1 MHSLCLVALS
11 HPAIGTPFFI
21 DHPLHISPLLT
32 TTLLKAAEREGRLAA
47 AVGLSHAAPGGRFYD
62 EEASTADAASGSHH
76 RRARRRHGLPAVS
89 SWRADT
95 PSIPHVFRDEKPCP
109 AASHVDAQ
117 AGVVPGAN
125 ENRREGLVAGLLRRH
140 GRKSAGLQ
148 AAEADALRGQR
159 TVGVDATGGAVPL
172 AAVPYDAT
180 ENGGRAPPSSTMAL
194 PDTEVLPEATGEAAV
209 ILGTLRIAAAGK
221 GPRPWVATPETGD
234 ATPPSEPSR
243 LHQTGAGV
251 SAAAASKSKN
261 GVEETRGR
269 LEHETEAQHSA
280 DEGGDTGGA
289 RRAPSSASAAD
300 PPQAPKREPDARWR
314 PDELERRLQ
323 AEVQVLMAVEE
334 SASCRGQAAR
344 WFSP

>member
-1 MHSLCLVALS
+1 M
-11 HPAIGTPFFI
+11 
-21 DHPLHISPLLT
+21 
-32 TTLLKAAEREGRLAA
+32 
-47 AVGLSHAAPGGRFYD
+47 
-62 EEASTADAASGSHH
+62 
-76 RRARRRHGLPAVS
+76 
-89 SWRADT
+89 
-95 PSIPHVFRDEKPCP
+95 
-109 AASHVDAQ
+109 DAQ

-125 ENRREGLVAGLLRRH
+125 ENHREGLVAGLLRRH
-140 GRKSAGLQ
+140 GRRSAGLQ
-148 AAEADALRGQR
+148 AAEADALPSQR
-159 TVGVDATGGAVPL
+159 TVGVDATGGAEPL

-180 ENGGRAPPSSTMAL
+180 ENGDRAPPPSTMAL

-209 ILGTLRIAAAGK
+209 ILGTLRMAAAGK
-221 GPRPWVATPETGD
+221 GPRPRVATPETGD

-243 LHQTGAGV
+243 LHQTGAGI
-251 SAAAASKSKN
+251 SAAAAPKSKN

-300 PPQAPKREPDARWR
+300 PAQAQTREPDARWR

-334 SASCRGQAAR
+334 SASCRGQTAR
-344 WFSP
+344 WFSAWLLHFFLILPPCFSLFAFFLQLQQLSSIDMGHSITQAQQESVALAQVRPSVQDGRVRLITPVFCATHFYLPI